1 MRTFVKLFML
11 ESFMFSLKWNHENPH
26 IFLENFHE
34 TFQVFFFILKDLKI
48 FGWTSGPQDGE
59 YLSKEQ

>member
-1 MRTFVKLFML
+1 
-11 ESFMFSLKWNHENPH
+11 MFSLKWNHENPH
-26 IFLENFHE
+26 IFLENSHE

-48 FGWTSGPQDGE
+48 FGSFGWTSGLQDGE